1 MEPEYV
7 LGTHDEEVGRLG
19 VQHQVWRALTLSAW
33 RRAGLQP
40 GQTVIDVGCGPG
52 DATMDLAAS
61 VGPTGRVVAV
71 DQSAR
76 FLRCVAA
83 RARARGFEHVET
95 VAGDLSEDGPPA
107 VDAHLAWC
115 RWIFGFVRDPA
126 GLARRIHRALRPG
139 GRAVVHEYFDYGT
152 WRMMPR
158 CRELEDF
165 VAVVMDSWRAHGGE
179 PDVAIDLPRWMADAG
194 FAVESVRPHVIVT
207 TPLDQMWEWPSAFVY
222 SGLERLVGIG
232 TLPAAEA
239 ERMREGFER
248 AARRPGVRMVTP
260 AVAEILAQKL

>member
-1 MEPEYV
+1 MEQEYV
-7 LGTHDEEVGRLG
+7 LGTHDEEADRLTL
-19 VQHQVWRALTLSAW
+19 QHRAWRALVLSAW

-52 DATMDLAAS
+52 CATMDLAAA

-76 FLRCVAA
+76 FLQSVAA
-83 RARARGFEHVET
+83 QARSRGFRHVET
-95 VAGDLSEDGPPA
+95 VKRDLSETGPPA
-107 VDAHLAWC
+107 VDAELAWC
-115 RWIFGFVRDPA
+115 RWIFTFVRDPA
-126 GLARRIHRALRPG
+126 GLVRRIHRALRPG
-139 GRAVVHEYFDYGT
+139 GRAVVHEYFNYGT

-179 PDVAIDLPRWMADAG
+179 PDVAIDLPSWMADAG
-194 FAVESVRPHVIVT
+194 FAVESVRPHVIIT
-207 TPLDQMWEWPSAFVY
+207 TPLDQMWEWPTAFVY

-232 TLPAAEA
+232 TLSAAEGD
-239 ERMREGFER
+239 RMREGFER
-248 AARRPGVRMVTP
+248 AARHPGVRMVTP
-260 AVAEILAQKL
+260 GVAEILAQKL